1 MCVWTAGAVRGGK
14 AAPRQVAIEV
24 SRLRLPLLP
33 RDPLPPE
40 LSWGGETRILTKLA
54 FTFLGGSSPGLD
66 LGDRSFFL
74 FLFLERS
81 ALVIVANTCFSLRT
95 TPPFPPAT
103 GRGASPP
110 FLHLSF
116 LPLSLLKVREWR
128 RPISARL
135 PFCEFNSEALGLR
148 EDAFAAPSASPVWRP
163 RRGSRLAEASW

>member
-1 MCVWTAGAVRGGK
+1 MRGGK

-33 RDPLPPE
+33 RDPLPPK

-95 TPPFPPAT
+95 PPP
-103 GRGASPP
+103 
-110 FLHLSF
+110 
-116 LPLSLLKVREWR
+116 PLSSSHRQRSE
-128 RPISARL
+128 S
-135 PFCEFNSEALGLR
+135 PFF
-148 EDAFAAPSASPVWRP
+148 AFIFPSPFFIKGPGVAAANQRAASI
-163 RRGSRLAEASW
+163 L